1 MQYANSLLD
10 LIGNTPLVRLSRTLD
25 LPDGGADAPL
35 VLAKVEYLNPGG
47 SVKDRI
53 ATRMIEAA
61 EASGELQPGGTIVEP
76 TSGNTGVGLAMVAQ
90 QKGYK
95 CVFVCPDKVSEDK
108 RNVLKAYGAEV
119 VVCPT
124 AVAPEHPDSYYNV
137 SDRLS
142 KEPGA
147 WKPDQYSNP
156 HNPRSHYETTGPE
169 IWAQTEGKITH
180 FVTGMGTGGTISG
193 VGRYLKEQNP
203 WTSRSSAPTRPAR
216 STPAAPAAPTSS
228 RASARTSGPRPTT
241 APSPT
246 ASSRSPTPTPS
257 PSPAASRARRRCW
270 SAAPP
275 AWRPTP
281 PASSPTSSPA
291 EGRTDAVIVVLLP
304 DSGRGYLTKVFN
316 DEWLGQYGFAT
327 GAQADHRTVGEV
339 LRGKS
344 GQLPDLV
351 HTHPGE
357 TIAEAV
363 HILQEY
369 GVSQMPVVRAEP
381 PIVAAEVAGSV
392 SERTLLD
399 ALFAG
404 NAKLTDQVEDH
415 MSEALPTIGSTE
427 AAADAVVAAR
437 ARRRGA
443 GPGGRQAH
451 RRADPAGPAHLRGRL
466 VRRPTARLATGLV
479 ALACL
484 GALGACSSDDAAS
497 TSKDP
502 VEVEVGKAFTWNG
515 FDVEDGWELNG
526 IKRSA
531 GLEEVTTP
539 EVKGTITN
547 TSDEERA
554 ALFEM
559 VFSTDGSAGRDAQLL
574 GRDHGRRPVP
584 AVHLP
589 GPQHDDA

>member
-1 MQYANSLLD
+1 VQYANSLLD

-53 ATRMIEAA
+53 ASRMIEAA

-90 QKGYK
+90 QKGYT

-137 SDRLS
+137 SDRLAS
-142 KEPGA
+142 QPGA

-169 IWAQTEGKITH
+169 IWEQTDGKITH

-203 WTSRSSAPTRPAR
+203 DIQVIGADPAGSVYSGGTGRPYLVEGVGEDFWPETYDRSVADRVIEVSDADSFAFTRRLAREEAMLVGGSAGMAAYAAR
-216 STPAAPAAPTSS
+216 QVAHELA
-228 RASARTSGPRPTT
+228 
-241 APSPT
+241 
-246 ASSRSPTPTPS
+246 
-257 PSPAASRARRRCW
+257 
-270 SAAPP
+270 
-275 AWRPTP
+275 
-281 PASSPTSSPA
+281 A
-291 EGRTDAVIVVLLP
+291 EGRSDAVIVVLLP

-316 DEWLGQYGFAT
+316 DDWLAQYGFAT
-327 GAQADHRTVGEV
+327 GAEADHRTVGEV

-344 GQLPDLV
+344 GKLPDLV

-399 ALFAG
+399 ALFG
-404 NAKLTDQVEDH
+404 GTAKMTDQVEDH

-427 AAADAVVAAR
+427 AAADAVSLLEHADAVLVHEDGKPIGVLTRQDLLTFVAA
-437 ARRRGA
+437 
-443 GPGGRQAH
+443 
-451 RRADPAGPAHLRGRL
+451 
-466 VRRPTARLATGLV
+466 
-479 ALACL
+479 
-484 GALGACSSDDAAS
+484 S
-497 TSKDP
+497 
-502 VEVEVGKAFTWNG
+502 
-515 FDVEDGWELNG
+515 
-526 IKRSA
+526 
-531 GLEEVTTP
+531 
-539 EVKGTITN
+539 
-547 TSDEERA
+547 
-554 ALFEM
+554 
-559 VFSTDGSAGRDAQLL
+559 
-574 GRDHGRRPVP
+574 
-584 AVHLP
+584 
-589 GPQHDDA
+589 

>member
-1 MQYANSLLD
+1 MLTGMSGMEYSESLLD
-10 LIGNTPLVRLSRTLD
+10 LVGNTPLVRLSRTLD
-25 LPDGGADAPL
+25 LAEGDTAPL

-53 ATRMIEAA
+53 ATRMVEAA

-90 QKGYK
+90 AKGYR

-124 AVAPEHPDSYYNV
+124 AVPPEHPDSYYNV

-156 HNPRSHYETTGPE
+156 NNPRSHYETTGPE
-169 IWAQTEGKITH
+169 IWRQTAGRITH
-180 FVTGMGTGGTISG
+180 FVCGMGTGGTISG

-203 WTSRSSAPTRPAR
+203 DIQVIGADPAGSVYSGGTGRPYLVEGVGEDFWPETYDRSVADRVIEVSDADSFAFTRRLAR
-216 STPAAPAAPTSS
+216 EEMMLVGGSSGMAAYAARQVARELAGTPAAA
-228 RASARTSGPRPTT
+228 
-241 APSPT
+241 
-246 ASSRSPTPTPS
+246 
-257 PSPAASRARRRCW
+257 
-270 SAAPP
+270 
-275 AWRPTP
+275 
-281 PASSPTSSPA
+281 
-291 EGRTDAVIVVLLP
+291 DAVIVVLLP

-316 DEWLGQYGFAT
+316 DAWLAQYGFAT
-327 GAQADHRTVGEV
+327 GADTTERTAGEV

-344 GQLPDLV
+344 GRLPDLV

-363 HILQEY
+363 AILQEY

-404 NAKLTDQVEDH
+404 HAHLTDRVEDH
-415 MSEALPTIGSTE
+415 MSPPLPTIGSTE
-427 AAADAVVAAR
+427 PAQDAVRLLEDADAV
-437 ARRRGA
+437 
-443 GPGGRQAH
+443 
-451 RRADPAGPAHLRGRL
+451 L
-466 VRRPTARLATGLV
+466 VH
-479 ALACL
+479 
-484 GALGACSSDDAAS
+484 
-497 TSKDP
+497 
-502 VEVEVGKAFTWNG
+502 
-515 FDVEDGWELNG
+515 EDGKPVGVLT
-526 IKRSA
+526 RQDLLAFLA
-531 GLEEVTTP
+531 G
-539 EVKGTITN
+539 
-547 TSDEERA
+547 S
-554 ALFEM
+554 
-559 VFSTDGSAGRDAQLL
+559 
-574 GRDHGRRPVP
+574 
-584 AVHLP
+584 
-589 GPQHDDA
+589 